1 MDIGTAIRHELL
13 YSSNIKKS
21 YLYRFLMDFQLW
33 LPIWVLYLRDERGF
47 SITQINLLDTPFF
60 LLIVV
65 AEVPT
70 GAVADRFGRRTSLL
84 LGTAFFALAIIVFGL
99 AENYIV
105 ILVSYVSWGLAM
117 TFQSGADQA
126 LIYDS
131 LKQIDK
137 EDQFPHVAGRL
148 YAVRSGAAILGLLL
162 GAPIAAATSYSFVIV
177 MSALMALLALPVAWS
192 MHEPRH
198 TLAALP
204 ERYFQTLF
212 HGVRDVWRAPA
223 LRYIVLFSGILSL
236 GAFAP
241 TIVFE
246 QIFLDDHGVSTGALG
261 LWQAPARAAGMLA
274 ALGAGSLLARAGE
287 KRAFFAMPV
296 TVAIGCF
303 ALAGVDSLW
312 IFPAFF
318 LLGAVHGLLQPLLGT
333 YMNKRIPSDRRATML
348 SVQSLAASV
357 ALALQPIGGYVADTW
372 GLQAA
377 FLMYGL
383 FTLVGGLWA
392 LLLWDRSERGDSD
405 GDRHATDSPE
415 RRREAVAV
423 G

>member
-1 MDIGTAIRHELL
+1 MDITTAIRHEML
-13 YSSNIKKS
+13 YSSNIRKS

-60 LLIVV
+60 LLIVL

-70 GAVADRFGRRTSLL
+70 GAVADRWGRRTSLL
-84 LGTAFFALAIIVFGL
+84 LGTAFFAVAIIVFGL
-99 AENYIV
+99 AENYLV

-131 LKQIDK
+131 LKQLDR
-137 EDQFPHVAGRL
+137 EDTFPKVTGRL
-148 YAVRSGAAILGLLL
+148 YAIRSAASVLGLLL

-177 MSALMALLALPVAWS
+177 LSAGMALCALPVAWS

-198 TLAALP
+198 TLTALP

-212 HGVRDVWRAPA
+212 TGIHDVWRAPA
-223 LRYIVLFSGILSL
+223 LRYIVLFSGILAL

-246 QIFLDDHGVSTGALG
+246 QIFLDDHGVNTGALG
-261 LWQAPARAAGMLA
+261 LWQAPARAAGILA
-274 ALGAGSLLARAGE
+274 ALSAAWILARAGE
-287 KRAFFAMPV
+287 RWSFFALPV
-296 TVAIGCF
+296 AVAIACF
-303 ALAGVDSLW
+303 AVAGIDSLW

-318 LLGAVHGLLQPLLGT
+318 VLGAVHGLLNPLLST
-333 YMNKRIPSDRRATML
+333 YMNKHIPSERRATML

-357 ALALQPIGGYVADTW
+357 ALSLQPVGGYVADTW

-383 FTLVGGLWA
+383 LTLVGGLWA
-392 LLLWDRSERGDSD
+392 LALWDRAERGDI
-405 GDRHATDSPE
+405 DRGEPSGLPEPE
-415 RRREAVAV
+415 REPMAVR
-423 G
+423 